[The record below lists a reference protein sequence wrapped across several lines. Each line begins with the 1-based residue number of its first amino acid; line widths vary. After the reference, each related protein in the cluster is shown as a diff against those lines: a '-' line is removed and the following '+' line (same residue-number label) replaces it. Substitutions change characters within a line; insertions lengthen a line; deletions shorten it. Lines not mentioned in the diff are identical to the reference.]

1 MKSKLLLLALP
12 AVILIGCSKTEGN
25 KGIVVADSPDTLN
38 TAAVDSVNLSYT
50 MTPGTFRYVAYDG
63 SNTNVTFATENGG
76 NSITLKSNQL
86 TLTVPQVDS
95 KENEAIYKDHD
106 IEIRAFG
113 DSIVIDQGDNIIELK
128 KARGQD

>member
-12 AVILIGCSKTEGN
+12 AVLLFSCSKTEGN
-25 KGIVVADSPDTLN
+25 KGIVVADSQDTIS
-38 TAAVDSVNLSYT
+38 TTAVDSVNLSYT
-50 MTPGTFRYVAYDG
+50 MEPGTFRYVAFDG

-76 NSITLKSNQL
+76 NTITLKSNQL

-95 KENEAIYKDHD
+95 KDNEAIYKDHD

-113 DSIVIDQGDNIIELK
+113 DSIVLDQGDNVIELK